1 MTKKTL
7 APILAPIPSD
17 DESSSGE
24 DSHIE
29 LRPPSGLT
37 KTGKPKKEWVYTEA
51 RKQAFERARKARE
64 EMGNTKKQIIETKA
78 KLREVKKEKLT
89 KLKDAVEVE
98 VKKKEKLE
106 KKLAPSSDS
115 IRAVRPSFS
124 VIVLPCGHRKTSFA
138 EDGPILFDD
147 RTCLLGHG
155 SHHHHQFLPFCWLY
169 YHVRFLCMRLVQLV
183 SLLLD
188 HRRKIDGICCQ
199 SSVPSHRDHSPYTID
214 PHSKIL
220 LRRGT
225 YIPLPVIL

>member
-64 EMGNTKKQIIETKA
+64 EMGNTKKKIIETKA

-106 KKLAPSSDS
+106 RNLVPSSDEES
-115 IRAVRPSFS
+115 DTPEPVMVPRKNPSKKTKKAKKVKQVMYYDS
-124 VIVLPCGHRKTSFA
+124 DSTSSSSDDESRRSKKPVNVVIHNGSTAPPERQAKLTPRVG
-138 EDGPILFDD
+138 LF
-147 RTCLLGHG
+147 
-155 SHHHHQFLPFCWLY
+155 
-169 YHVRFLCMRLVQLV
+169 
-183 SLLLD
+183 
-188 HRRKIDGICCQ
+188 I
-199 SSVPSHRDHSPYTID
+199 
-214 PHSKIL
+214 
-220 LRRGT
+220 
-225 YIPLPVIL
+225 